1 MADYTAIDSATIEP
15 NAPLISATMFA
26 LRDNPIAITEGAA
39 GAPRVQNMALA
50 SDAVKQNVIMSSAPG
65 DTIVCHLCQGTAITA
80 STSFGNKNVS
90 GSDTFWATVLVGGRV
105 RVKYRQRAMGGSG
118 SIARLFVNSGN
129 VKSDSIGDGE
139 DVDRVID
146 IDVNR
151 GDQITLQHVI
161 TGTFDGTSRISDAV
175 ICASNDSPVVAA

>member
-1 MADYTAIDSATIEP
+1 MADYTVIQNDSIEP
-15 NAPLISATMFA
+15 DAPVLSRIGFA
-26 LRDNPIAITEGAA
+26 LRDNPAAIAEGAA

-129 VKSDSIGDGE
+129 VKSDTIGDGE

-146 IDVNR
+146 IDVDR